1 MTEELDA
8 TVESTPQETPTAV
21 TETVAPDT
29 PFGYMPENW
38 RDDFSM
44 GDEKKAAQLG
54 RYKSTDD
61 FVKSFWEGRDKISK
75 GLSSEL
81 PDNATPEQLA
91 EYRQSRGVPE
101 SPDQYKLNLGEGM
114 VLGEEDKGIMDAVLK
129 AAHHHNVSP
138 DVMSDLATE
147 FLGTRG
153 EAQQAAEDQ
162 RYTQDNLDAQGA
174 QQALRETWGN
184 DYQTNL
190 NIIQNQLEGLPESVR
205 DDFSQAR
212 MPDGTAL
219 FNSPEFMNWFTDIG
233 RQINPMA
240 SIVPNTAAQMSAM
253 NDIIG
258 EADKLMRS
266 DDPSDR
272 AKYQS
277 ADFQARYDKALEQQ
291 VAYQQRGH

>member
-1 MTEELDA
+1 
-8 TVESTPQETPTAV
+8 
-21 TETVAPDT
+21 
-29 PFGYMPENW
+29 
-38 RDDFSM
+38 
-44 GDEKKAAQLG
+44 
-54 RYKSTDD
+54 
-61 FVKSFWEGRDKISK
+61 
-75 GLSSEL
+75 
-81 PDNATPEQLA
+81 
-91 EYRQSRGVPE
+91 
-101 SPDQYKLNLGEGM
+101 
-114 VLGEEDKGIMDAVLK
+114 
-129 AAHHHNVSP
+129 
-138 DVMSDLATE
+138 MSDLATE

-272 AKYQS
+272 AKYLS